1 LKLEA
6 LPSRTQ
12 SKKRQAEGKDK
23 ILAAL
28 VGTFD
33 AALRFVALYDE
44 GPDATVYLAAAI
56 PCRGRTCVL
65 FGLAV
70 IAPIPM
76 FPGIAPWPP
85 SLAGR

>member
-1 LKLEA
+1 LKHYQVGPKAKSDKL
-6 LPSRTQ
+6 
-12 SKKRQAEGKDK
+12 KGKTRS
-23 ILAAL
+23 LLRA

-44 GPDATVYLAAAI
+44 GPDAAVYLDAAI

-70 IAPIPM
+70 IALIHM